1 MALAA
6 ILVLL
11 VASVPYVVRLDS
23 AAPAA
28 AIAVWF
34 GALVMRLVAVLL
46 LIVWITIYLPATDVF
61 VALTHW
67 CLHTVIPRVTM
78 HLGVDGHAVG
88 DIATIAPLV
97 AVSVSLVSVSYG
109 LARASRAVRKF
120 VRRSR
125 IGDGPSE
132 SVVVREPRVLVAVAG
147 VRRPHVIVSSGALQ
161 CLDANELA
169 AGLEHERGHIGRRHQ
184 HVLLAAELCRALA
197 RFIPG
202 TNRAMRELI
211 FHVERDADDWAL
223 RRNHDPAVLA
233 SAICKAA
240 LAPATCAV
248 APALTGGETT
258 RRVSLLLS
266 ERSRRRTQSTLAGML
281 AVAFAAISLGLA
293 ATIPSAFASP
303 PPSFSAASGHVC

>member
-1 MALAA
+1 MALAT
-6 ILVLL
+6 IFVLL
-11 VASVPYVVRLDS
+11 LASVPYVVRFDR

-34 GALVMRLVAVLL
+34 GVLAMRLVAVLL
-46 LIVWITIYLPATDVF
+46 LIVWIAVYLPATDAF
-61 VALTHW
+61 TALTHW
-67 CLHTVIPRVTM
+67 CFHTAIPRVAT

-88 DIATIAPLV
+88 DIAKIAPFV

-109 LARASRAVRKF
+109 LVRASRAVRQF
-120 VRRSR
+120 VRRAR

-147 VRRPHVIVSSGALQ
+147 VTRPHVIVSSGALQ
-161 CLDANELA
+161 RLDACELA

-184 HVLLAAELCRALA
+184 YVLLAAELCRALA
-197 RFIPG
+197 RFVPG

-211 FHVERDADDWAL
+211 FHVERDADDWAV

-240 LAPATCAV
+240 LAPTTV
-248 APALTGGETT
+248 APALTGGEIT
-258 RRVSLLLS
+258 RRVSLLLADK
-266 ERSRRRTQSTLAGML
+266 SRRRLQSGFAGTLAI
-281 AVAFAAISLGLA
+281 AFAVISLGLA
-293 ATIPSAFASP
+293 TTIPSAFASLP
-303 PPSFSAASGHVC
+303 VSSAAAVNSHPC